1 MEGNMLYKDRKRRF
15 GDRYDGF
22 KVRRVDTLFQ
32 LIPFIMR
39 SRTDSQVFFEDEIDI
54 TEVEQFIREHRR
66 SDIQNLSLLLV
77 IMSAIVRMYAVR
89 PRLNRFIAGK
99 HIYARNTL
107 RISLAVKHNLT
118 VDGEETTI
126 MPEFDPEDTLYDV
139 CEKFGA
145 IVDEEVEKVKYAE
158 QKGNKTDIL
167 AKAVGAC
174 PSFIKTFIVFAAR
187 NLDKVG
193 LMPKVINRASPF
205 HASAFV
211 TDMGSIGVDPIY
223 HHLYEFGTCSV
234 FFAMGKKQMQNVI
247 GDDGEV
253 KKIKTVKVKIVA
265 DERICDGYYYA
276 SSMRMFK
283 KLIRHPEQLLLPPEA
298 VFEDDGI

>member
-1 MEGNMLYKDRKRRF
+1 MLYKDKKRRL

-22 KVRRVDTLFQ
+22 KVRKVDTLFQ
-32 LIPFIMR
+32 LIPYIMR
-39 SRTDSQVFFEDEIDI
+39 SRVDSQVYFEEEIDI

-66 SDIQNLSLLLV
+66 SDIDNLSLLLV
-77 IMSAIVRMYAVR
+77 FMTAIVRMYAIR

-99 HIYARNTL
+99 KIYARNTL
-107 RISLAVKHNLT
+107 RISLAVKHSLT
-118 VDGEETTI
+118 VEGEETTI
-126 MPEFDPEDTLYDV
+126 MPEFEPEDTLYDV
-139 CEKFGA
+139 CAKFA
-145 IVDEEVEKVKYAE
+145 KVIENEVEKVKAAE
-158 QKGNKTDIL
+158 EKGNKTDIL
-167 AKAVGAC
+167 ATAVGAC
-174 PSFIKTFIVFAAR
+174 PSFIKSSIVFWAR

-211 TDMGSIGVDPIY
+211 TDMGSIGIDAIY

-234 FFAMGKKQMQNVI
+234 FFAMGKKETRHVI
-247 GDDGEV
+247 DDDGNIQKRRFV
-253 KKIKTVKVKIVA
+253 TVKIVC
-265 DERICDGYYYA
+265 DERICDGYYFA

-298 VFEDDGI
+298 VFEDDGV